1 MYESNKNIKKYNFIN
16 YLYNKYKQHIFILQL
31 KCYNYKFYNNWN
43 IWIHDINNNSWN
55 IESYKQIYKIT
66 NFIEFWKLYNN
77 FPNLNN
83 HIFFL
88 MKNDIKPIYEDSNN
102 IKGGFYSLKV
112 HQENAFNIW
121 KNLSIDLVTCNL
133 ENKYNIING
142 LSIIRK
148 KNFFIIKI
156 WIFNKKYN
164 NTKYIN
170 LSNSI
175 YKKYVSNIK
184 FTDFL

>member
-1 MYESNKNIKKYNFIN
+1 
-16 YLYNKYKQHIFILQL
+16 
-31 KCYNYKFYNNWN
+31 
-43 IWIHDINNNSWN
+43 
-55 IESYKQIYKIT
+55 
-66 NFIEFWKLYNN
+66 
-77 FPNLNN
+77 
-83 HIFFL
+83 